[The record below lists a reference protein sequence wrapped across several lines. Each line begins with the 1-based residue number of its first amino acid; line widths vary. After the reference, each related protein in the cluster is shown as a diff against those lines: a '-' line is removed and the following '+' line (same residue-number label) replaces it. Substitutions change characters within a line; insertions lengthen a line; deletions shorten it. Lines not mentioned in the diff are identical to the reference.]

1 MSVVS
6 LQTGKKQDY
15 SVFGRVNHSEY
26 IAVFDG
32 HGLDRCINYV
42 RTLPINE
49 IMATENPARTLW
61 DLVESGGN
69 FYESGTTFT
78 MARITGTRIEIWN
91 IGDSQTHVFLNGENV
106 YKTDIH
112 TFLNPAEVERTRSL
126 VHFIS
131 NSKAPFPVSETRVEN
146 VESPIGYFKMGESIV
161 PSQSLGHNGMTEFA
175 PSFKEIYFEPTD
187 KVRIVCGSDGLFD
200 MLVDVSKGTV
210 EELTGE
216 AERRWRQEWEF
227 CDGKRTY
234 KTTYGG
240 CIDDISC
247 AIWEN

>member
-1 MSVVS
+1 MAIS
-6 LQTGKKQDY
+6 LQTGKGQDY
-15 SVFGRVNHSEY
+15 AVCGRVKDSDY
-26 IAVFDG
+26 IAIFDG
-32 HGLDRCINYV
+32 HGYDTCIDYV
-42 RTLPINE
+42 RTLTMDE
-49 IMATENPARTLW
+49 IMGTENPARTLW
-61 DLVESGGN
+61 DIVERGGN
-69 FYESGTTFT
+69 FFESGTTFT
-78 MARITGTRIEIWN
+78 MARITGTLIEVWN

-106 YKTDIH
+106 YQSDIH

-126 VHFIS
+126 VHFIHS
-131 NSKAPFPVSETRVEN
+131 SKAPFPVSDTRVEN
-146 VESPIGYFKMGESIV
+146 IESPIGYFKMGESLV

-175 PSFKEIYFEPTD
+175 PSFKEIQFEPTD

-200 MLVDVSKGTV
+200 MLVDVSKGTA
-210 EELTGE
+210 EELAGE

-240 CIDDISC
+240 AIDDISC

>member
-1 MSVVS
+1 MSVVT

-15 SVFGRVNHSEY
+15 SVFGRVNNSDY

-32 HGLDRCINYV
+32 HGSDSCIDYV

-49 IMATENPARTLW
+49 IMGTENPARTLW

-78 MARITGTRIEIWN
+78 MARITDNVIEIWN

-126 VHFIS
+126 VHFIHS
-131 NSKAPFPVSETRVEN
+131 SKAPFPVSETRVEN
-146 VESPIGYFKMGESIV
+146 IESPIGYFKMGESLV

-175 PSFKEIYFEPTD
+175 PSFRQIRFEPTD

-200 MLVDVSKGTV
+200 MLVDVSTGTPL
-210 EELTGE
+210 ELAQE
-216 AERRWRQEWEF
+216 AKRRWLKEWEF
-227 CDGKRTY
+227 FDGKRAY

-240 CIDDISC
+240 AIDDVSC
-247 AIWEN
+247 AVWEN